1 MRPAALGLAYTL
13 AAALLLPAPP
23 LAADPPPA
31 MTETSTAP
39 AAPPPQPA
47 VAPPRQPATQ
57 PTPPPQ
63 PAPPQPPAP
72 VAPPAPAA
80 ARATARSAN
89 APKPHKP
96 PKAHAA
102 APGSVTIK
110 DFSYGPAAV
119 TVGAGDSVTWV
130 NQGPTKHS
138 ATAKDGSFDTGLLA
152 KGGSASHTFTKAGTF
167 SYVCSI
173 HPFMHGTVKVVAAA
187 AKQTPSSGGSTSSS
201 STPSSSSSPSASS
214 SSGGAAAS
222 SKPSLPRTG
231 GEAGPLALLGLLF
244 VGFGVIGRRRSP
256 AA

>member
-31 MTETSTAP
+31 KTETSTAP
-39 AAPPPQPA
+39 AGAPPPQPA
-47 VAPPRQPATQ
+47 TQTTATA
-57 PTPPPQ
+57 PQ
-63 PAPPQPPAP
+63 PAPPPQPPAP
-72 VAPPAPAA
+72 VAPPAPAPA
-80 ARATARSAN
+80 AAPAKARSAK
-89 APKPHKP
+89 AAKPRKA

-119 TVGAGDSVTWV
+119 TVSAGDSVTWV

-201 STPSSSSSPSASS
+201 STPSSSSSASTSS

-231 GEAGPLALLGLLF
+231 GDAGPLALLGLLF
-244 VGFGVIGRRRSP
+244 VGLGVIGRRRSP